1 MPYSVNFTDKEN
13 KTPITVF
20 DNTSSTDTSLTFPGR
35 NVTGYGQII
44 AENFLALLENFA
56 SADEPINPIEG
67 QLWYNSTDGVL
78 QIWDNTAWKAA
89 SGIQKGVSEP
99 AVAASKVGELWVD
112 TTNQQLRIF
121 TGTRWILVGPSESAV
136 DGLRYGPVVEKIA
149 DSDNIDRFILVFYIA
164 DIPVIIFS
172 KDSFTPKTIISGFDF
187 VRSGINISDPST
199 APEIAEFVGGFEP
212 ILFGTATRANAL
224 NVGGVEVESGKF
236 LRSDTINTTDFAFN
250 IRNNN
255 GVTVGVDGTFNIGTT
270 ATAAKIY
277 NSAAGSSIDIQTNRD
292 GIPSTILKVVDN
304 RVGINQATPS
314 QALDIDGS
322 LTLTGAIIVTN
333 NTASTNLNNGS
344 FRTAGG
350 AAVTKNLIVGDGVD
364 ITGTAQ
370 VNNLQPKTTEIY
382 DLGTGL
388 KRWKTIR
395 AKTIIADD
403 IQGIL
408 SGNIS
413 GNANTATSLTN
424 ITSFQLAGDVTS
436 PAVQFDGQVGS
447 YSKVFNTTLTANLI
461 ASKAEPSPLVSKSN
475 DFILTYRASV
485 AAAAATVAT
494 VSSGNYVIGTTYTI
508 ASIGP
513 PTPDVPGIPSIPA
526 TDFTAIGAASN
537 TVGLGFVATGPGSG
551 IGTATTLIVSTGL
564 LKQTRDTFVGDLGIP
579 IGGIIPYAGANA
591 PYGFLFCD
599 GSEVERT
606 KFSVLYDVIG
616 TTYNGIAVLTG
627 VGTFRLPDLR
637 GRFALGKDNMDN
649 ASTVPIITGGF
660 VDAGGGTT
668 GRVPDTQATTLGGS
682 AGQSSSTL
690 TLANLPEHSHTLSS
704 GAQDY
709 SAISV
714 STTVDPAATTGLGPT
729 APGQAQYLKDSG
741 GIKKPFVATIT
752 GTISGT
758 TLTIATVSFGTV
770 APGATLSGVGI
781 TPGTTIVSGSGST
794 WTISNSHTIPVA
806 ISMNLSGVTS
816 IGIMNPFLTINY
828 IIRSGPPLF

>member
-20 DNTSSTDTSLTFPGR
+20 DNTSSTDTSLKFPGR

-99 AVAASKVGELWVD
+99 SVQTSKVGELWVD

-121 TGTRWILVGPSESAV
+121 TGTRWILVGPTESSV

-149 DSDNIDRFILVFYIA
+149 DSDNIDRFVLTFYIA

-172 KDSFTPKTIISGFDF
+172 KDSFTPKTIISGFNII
-187 VRSGINISDPST
+187 RSGINISDPST
-199 APEIAEFVGGFEP
+199 APEIAAFVGGFEP
-212 ILFGTATRANAL
+212 IMFGTATRANAL
-224 NVGGVEVESGKF
+224 NVGGIEVDSGKF

-255 GVTVGVDGTFNIGTT
+255 GITVGIDGTFNIGTS

-277 NSAAGSSIDIQTNRD
+277 NSAAGSSIDIQTSRD

-322 LTLTGAIIVTN
+322 LTLTGSVIVTN
-333 NTASTNLNNGS
+333 NTASTNFNNGS
-344 FRTAGG
+344 LRTAGG
-350 AAVTKNLIVGDGVD
+350 AAITKNLIVGDGVD
-364 ITGTAQ
+364 ITGTTQ
-370 VNNLQPKTTEIY
+370 LNNLQPKTTDLY

-388 KRWKTIR
+388 KRWKTVR
-395 AKTIIADD
+395 AKTVIADT
-403 IQGIL
+403 IEGVL

-424 ITSFQLAGDVTS
+424 VTSFQLTGDVSS
-436 PAVQFDGQVGS
+436 PPVQFDGQVGS
-447 YSKVFNTTLTANLI
+447 FTKIFNTTLTANI
-461 ASKAEPSPLVSKSN
+461 IVDKNQPFPNISKST
-475 DFILTYRASV
+475 DFVLVYRASD
-485 AAAAATVAT
+485 AALA
-494 VSSGNYVIGTTYTI
+494 SS
-508 ASIGP
+508 
-513 PTPDVPGIPSIPA
+513 
-526 TDFTAIGAASN
+526 
-537 TVGLGFVATGPGSG
+537 
-551 IGTATTLIVSTGL
+551 GL

-579 IGGIIPYAGANA
+579 IGGIIPYAGATA

-599 GSEVERT
+599 GSEIERP
-606 KFSVLYDVIG
+606 KFSVLYDIIG
-616 TTYNGIAVLTG
+616 STYNGATPLVG
-627 VGTFRLPDLR
+627 VNTFRLPDLR
-637 GRFALGKDNMDN
+637 GRFPLGRDNMDN
-649 ASTVPIITGGF
+649 AGTVPISTGGF
-660 VDAGGGTT
+660 VDSGGGTA
-668 GRVPDTQATTLGGS
+668 GRVSDIQATTTGGS
-682 AGQSSSTL
+682 AGSSSTTL

-709 SAISV
+709 SAIAV
-714 STTVDPAATTGLGPT
+714 TTTIDPAATTGLGPT

-741 GIKKPFVATIT
+741 GIKKPAL
-752 GTISGT
+752 T
-758 TLTIATVSFGTV
+758 TLS
-770 APGATLSGVGI
+770 
-781 TPGTTIVSGSGST
+781 TPV
-794 WTISNSHTIPVA
+794 
-806 ISMNLSGVTS
+806 
-816 IGIMNPFLTINY
+816 GIMNPFLTINY

>member
-56 SADEPINPIEG
+56 SASEPINPIEG
-67 QLWYNSTDGVL
+67 QLWYNSTDGIL

-89 SGIQKGVSEP
+89 SGIQKGVSQP
-99 AVAASKVGELWVD
+99 DVAVSKVGELWVD
-112 TTNQQLRIF
+112 TVNQQLRIF

-136 DGLRYGPVVEKIA
+136 DGLRYGPVVEKVA

-172 KDSFTPKTIISGFDF
+172 KDSFTPKTIISGFEV
-187 VRSGINISDPST
+187 VRSGINISNPST
-199 APEIAEFVGGFEP
+199 APEIAAFAGGSKP
-212 ILFGTATRANAL
+212 ISFGTAVRANAL

-236 LRSDTINTTDFAFN
+236 LRSDTINTTDFSIN

-255 GVTVGVDGTFNIGTT
+255 GITLGADGTFNIGTT

-292 GIPSTILKVVDN
+292 GIPSTILKIVDN

-322 LTLTGAIIVTN
+322 LTLTGSVIVTN
-333 NTASTNLNNGS
+333 NTASTNFANGS

-350 AAVTKNLIVGDGVD
+350 AAITKNLIVGDGID

-370 VNNLQPKTTEIY
+370 TNNIQPKTTELH

-388 KRWKTIR
+388 RRWRTIR

-424 ITSFQLAGDVTS
+424 ITSFQLAGDVIS
-436 PAVQFDGQVGS
+436 PAIQFDGQVGS
-447 YSKVFNTTLTANLI
+447 YTKIFNTSLTANI
-461 ASKAEPSPLVSKSN
+461 IVSKDQPFPNVSRPT
-475 DFILTYRASV
+475 DFVLTYRASE
-485 AAAAATVAT
+485 ASLA
-494 VSSGNYVIGTTYTI
+494 SSG
-508 ASIGP
+508 
-513 PTPDVPGIPSIPA
+513 
-526 TDFTAIGAASN
+526 
-537 TVGLGFVATGPGSG
+537 
-551 IGTATTLIVSTGL
+551 L
-564 LKQTRDTFVGDLGIP
+564 LRQSRDTFVGDLGIP
-579 IGGIIPYAGANA
+579 IGGIIPYAGSTA

-606 KFSVLYDVIG
+606 KFSVLFDVIG

-627 VGTFRLPDLR
+627 VNTFRLPDLR

-649 ASTVPIITGGF
+649 AGTVPIITGGF
-660 VDAGGGTT
+660 VDAGGGTA
-668 GRVPDTQATTLGGS
+668 GRVPDIKASTLGGD
-682 AGQSSSTL
+682 AGQSSATL

-704 GAQDY
+704 GTQDY
-709 SAISV
+709 AAVAV
-714 STTVDPAATTGLGPT
+714 STTIDPAATTGLGPT

-741 GIKKPFVATIT
+741 GIKKPAL
-752 GTISGT
+752 T
-758 TLTIATVSFGTV
+758 TLS
-770 APGATLSGVGI
+770 
-781 TPGTTIVSGSGST
+781 TPV
-794 WTISNSHTIPVA
+794 
-806 ISMNLSGVTS
+806 
-816 IGIMNPFLTINY
+816 GIMNPFLTINY